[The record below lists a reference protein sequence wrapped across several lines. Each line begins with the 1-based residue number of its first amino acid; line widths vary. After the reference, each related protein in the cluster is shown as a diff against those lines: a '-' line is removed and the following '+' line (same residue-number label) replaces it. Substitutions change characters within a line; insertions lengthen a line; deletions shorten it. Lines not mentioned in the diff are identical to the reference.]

1 MRTRLIV
8 ERTFGVW
15 KQRFPCLSRGLST
28 KLVCCTTI
36 VVACAV
42 LHNMSLIFKD
52 ELPEF
57 DEIFENDE
65 EVPLPLLLNVRNL
78 DGFAAREALIAQL
91 FD

>member
-1 MRTRLIV
+1 
-8 ERTFGVW
+8 
-15 KQRFPCLSRGLST
+15 
-28 KLVCCTTI
+28 
-36 VVACAV
+36 
-42 LHNMSLIFKD
+42 MSLIFKD

-57 DEIFENDE
+57 DDIFKNDE